1 MESMPFERSVARG
14 DARGRVRRAIS
25 GRGLGLLLWWA
36 GALALLGMCVAEPPL
51 FPLAA
56 VLVVVLVGWR
66 RQLR

>member
-1 MESMPFERSVARG
+1 MESTPFERSVATG
-14 DARGRVRRAIS
+14 DARDAVRRAIS
-25 GRGLGLLLWWA
+25 ARWLGLLLWWA
-36 GALALLGMCVAEPPL
+36 GALALLGLCVAEPPL